1 MKKIIVF
8 VYILLSILAYGE
20 VAYIASFNTL
30 HLGWNEEKRYD
41 RMAEFLSF
49 FDLVALQ
56 EVMDERGLEELVDE
70 LNHRGEE
77 RWEYHISPYS
87 VGSGEYREYY
97 AFIWKGQRV
106 KFIGENGYYQGRGR
120 TNFERPPYGATFKI
134 GEFDLIL
141 VSCHSIFGKS
151 ISERRAEALQMEEV
165 YEYYQGQDSREQD
178 ILLAGDFNL
187 PAYDEAFSDLLSHKD
202 QLYYGISPKNKTT
215 IGKKG
220 LSSSYDNIFYSYK
233 YTGEYTGN
241 SGIIDFTNGRYREV
255 RKAISDHLPVFIEV
269 DITRDDD

>member
-1 MKKIIVF
+1 MKKIIIF
-8 VYILLSILAYGE
+8 VYVLLSILTYGE

-30 HLGWNEEKRYD
+30 HLGWSDEKKYD
-41 RMAEFLSF
+41 EMAEFLAF

-56 EVMDERGLEELVDE
+56 EVMGEKGLEELVE
-70 LNHRGEE
+70 ALNDRGEE
-77 RWEYHISPYS
+77 KWEYHMSPYS

-97 AFIWKGQRV
+97 AFVWKGSRV
-106 KFIGENGYYQGRGR
+106 NFIKENGYYEGSKKGS
-120 TNFERPPYGATFKI
+120 FERPPYGATFKI

-151 ISERRAEALQMEEV
+151 INERRVEALHMEKV
-165 YEYYQGQDSREQD
+165 YEYYQEQDLREQD

-187 PAYDEAFSDLLSHKD
+187 PAYDEAFSGLLSHRDKI
-202 QLYYGISPKNKTT
+202 YYGISPKNKTT
-215 IGKKG
+215 IGKSG

-255 RKAISDHLPVFIEV
+255 RKNISDHLPVFMEV